1 MALSVKDAVYKI
13 QTTLLDG
20 VKTEAQL
27 HAAANLLSKSDY
39 EDVVTERNIIN
50 LCGYPLCSNK
60 LPESEEEQQ
69 QRKRKGRYRISL
81 KDHKVYD
88 LQETWL
94 YCSTPCLIHSR
105 TFSDCLLPT
114 DRNADA
120 TLESNSDRI
129 LHILEAVGSLSL
141 DEAHTGNVP
150 ETPKIVPEPPK
161 IVPERPQENNVL
173 EEFKEGKKNENNN
186 NSEEKFSS
194 KLLIHEQENDSS
206 EKSEAAFDSA
216 SAGPSDAI
224 EGYVPRGEQRRLN
237 IKPPADESIS
247 KSNKKKGPK
256 KSKNTLK
263 RGVPKNE
270 SDFHSTIIIGEP
282 HADVASHGTTS
293 SIGIREASLNQKDKK
308 SEGKLDL
315 QNENKSE
322 VLKLRSALKTRG
334 VKQLNRSVTW
344 ADEKKLEQS
353 DHIEDP
359 EKRILDNS
367 NKSSILALPSLE
379 SMSQSV
385 TFSKDAESLE
395 SFRAE
400 FNEENVKASRLEAAE
415 AFANALTEAANAVAS
430 GEVDAN
436 EAAFRAGICIVPG
449 TDDQDPQKTQIDV
462 EKLGSTQPVWTNLPS
477 TADEEAYNAQEC
489 WFDDPPDGFSLELS
503 PFATTWIALDQ
514 WITRSSVAHLY
525 GRDDSDADDFS
536 TVNGRGYPHK
546 IVSGGGLS
554 TEIERTVG
562 SCISRALPGVV
573 QSLRLP
579 TPISSLEQ
587 ALGRFLNTMTFIDA
601 IPPFRTNQWRVIV
614 ILFLDALSVH
624 RIPSLGSQIMN
635 KRSLIL
641 KVLEAA
647 EMTYEEYKIMEDL
660 LIPLGRCPRF
670 SSQSGG

>member
-20 VKTEAQL
+20 VKAEAQL

-39 EDVVTERNIIN
+39 EDVVTERTIIN

-60 LPESEEEQQ
+60 LPASEEEQQ

-114 DRNADA
+114 DRNADSA
-120 TLESNSDRI
+120 LELNSDRI

-141 DEAHTGNVP
+141 DEAQTENVP
-150 ETPKIVPEPPK
+150 ETPKIVPERPPK
-161 IVPERPQENNVL
+161 NNVL

-186 NSEEKFSS
+186 NSVDKFSS
-194 KLLIHEQENDSS
+194 KLLIHEQDNDGG
-206 EKSEAAFDSA
+206 EKGVAAFDSA
-216 SAGPSDAI
+216 SSGPSDAI
-224 EGYVPRGEQRRLN
+224 EGYVPRGEQRRLH

-247 KSNKKKGPK
+247 KSIKKKGPK
-256 KSKNTLK
+256 KSKNSLK
-263 RGVPKNE
+263 RGAPKNE
-270 SDFHSTIIIGEP
+270 SDFQSTIIIGEP
-282 HADVASHGTTS
+282 HGDVASHGATS
-293 SIGIREASLNQKDKK
+293 SIVIREESLNQKDKK

-322 VLKLRSALKTRG
+322 VMKLKSALKKQG

-359 EKRILDNS
+359 EKRSLDNS
-367 NKSSILALPSLE
+367 NKSSIVASPSLE
-379 SMSQSV
+379 TMSQSV

-395 SFRAE
+395 SSRAE

-415 AFANALTEAANAVAS
+415 AFAKALTEAANAVAS
-430 GEVDAN
+430 GEVDAS
-436 EAAFRAGICIVPG
+436 EAASRAGICIVPG

-462 EKLGSTQPVWTNLPS
+462 EILGSTQSVWPSLPS
-477 TADEEAYNAQEC
+477 TADEEAYNAREC
-489 WFDDPPDGFSLELS
+489 WYDDPPDGFSLELS
-503 PFATTWIALDQ
+503 SFATTWMALDQ
-514 WITRSSVAHLY
+514 WITCSSVAHLY

-554 TEIERTVG
+554 TEIERTVA
-562 SCISRALPGVV
+562 SCISRALPRVV

-601 IPPFRTNQWRVIV
+601 IPPFRTNQWHVIV
-614 ILFLDALSVH
+614 VLFLDALSVH
-624 RIPSLGSQIMN
+624 RIPSLGPQIMN
-635 KRSLIL
+635 KRSLIH

-647 EMTYEEYKIMEDL
+647 EMSYEEYKIMEDL

>member
-20 VKTEAQL
+20 VKAEAQL

-39 EDVVTERNIIN
+39 EDVVTERTIIN

-60 LPESEEEQQ
+60 LPASEEEQQ

-114 DRNADA
+114 DRNADSA
-120 TLESNSDRI
+120 LELNSDRI

-141 DEAHTGNVP
+141 DEAQTENVP

-161 IVPERPQENNVL
+161 IVPERPPKNNVL

-186 NSEEKFSS
+186 NSVDKFSS
-194 KLLIHEQENDSS
+194 KLLIHEQDNDGG
-206 EKSEAAFDSA
+206 EKGVAAFDSA
-216 SAGPSDAI
+216 SSGPSDAI
-224 EGYVPRGEQRRLN
+224 EGYVPRGEQRRLH

-247 KSNKKKGPK
+247 KSIKKKGPK
-256 KSKNTLK
+256 KSKNSLK
-263 RGVPKNE
+263 RGAPKNE
-270 SDFHSTIIIGEP
+270 SDFQSTIIIGEP
-282 HADVASHGTTS
+282 HGDVASHGATS
-293 SIGIREASLNQKDKK
+293 SIVIREESLNQKDKK

-322 VLKLRSALKTRG
+322 VMKLKSALKKQG

-359 EKRILDNS
+359 EKRSLDNS
-367 NKSSILALPSLE
+367 NKSSIVASPSLE
-379 SMSQSV
+379 TMSQSV

-395 SFRAE
+395 SSTAE

-415 AFANALTEAANAVAS
+415 AFAKALTEAANAVAS
-430 GEVDAN
+430 GEVDAS
-436 EAAFRAGICIVPG
+436 EAASRAGICIVPG

-462 EKLGSTQPVWTNLPS
+462 EILGSTQSVWPSLPS
-477 TADEEAYNAQEC
+477 TADEEAYNAREC
-489 WFDDPPDGFSLELS
+489 WYDDPPDGFSLELS
-503 PFATTWIALDQ
+503 SFATTWMALDQ
-514 WITRSSVAHLY
+514 WITCSSVAHLY

-554 TEIERTVG
+554 TEIERTVA
-562 SCISRALPGVV
+562 SCISRALPRVV

-601 IPPFRTNQWRVIV
+601 IPPFRTNQWHVIV
-614 ILFLDALSVH
+614 VLFLDALSVH
-624 RIPSLGSQIMN
+624 RIPSLGPQIMN
-635 KRSLIL
+635 KRSLIH

-647 EMTYEEYKIMEDL
+647 EMSYEEYKIMEDL

>member
-20 VKTEAQL
+20 VKAEAQL

-39 EDVVTERNIIN
+39 EDVVTERTIIN

-60 LPESEEEQQ
+60 LPASEEEQQ

-114 DRNADA
+114 DRNADSA
-120 TLESNSDRI
+120 LELNSDRI

-141 DEAHTGNVP
+141 DEAQTENVP
-150 ETPKIVPEPPK
+150 ETPKIVPERPPK
-161 IVPERPQENNVL
+161 NNVL

-186 NSEEKFSS
+186 NSVDKFSS
-194 KLLIHEQENDSS
+194 KLLIHEQDNDGG
-206 EKSEAAFDSA
+206 EKGVAAFDSA
-216 SAGPSDAI
+216 SSGPSDAI
-224 EGYVPRGEQRRLN
+224 EGYVPRGEQRRLH

-247 KSNKKKGPK
+247 KSIKKKGPK
-256 KSKNTLK
+256 KSKNSLK
-263 RGVPKNE
+263 RGAPKNE
-270 SDFHSTIIIGEP
+270 SDFQSTIIIGEP
-282 HADVASHGTTS
+282 HGDVASHGATS
-293 SIGIREASLNQKDKK
+293 SIVIREESLNQKDKK

-322 VLKLRSALKTRG
+322 VMKLKSALKKQG

-359 EKRILDNS
+359 EKRSLDNS
-367 NKSSILALPSLE
+367 NKSSIVASPSLE
-379 SMSQSV
+379 TMSQSV

-395 SFRAE
+395 SSRAE

-415 AFANALTEAANAVAS
+415 AFAKALTEAANAVAS
-430 GEVDAN
+430 GEVDAS
-436 EAAFRAGICIVPG
+436 EAASRAGICIVPG

-462 EKLGSTQPVWTNLPS
+462 EILGSTQSVWPSLPS
-477 TADEEAYNAQEC
+477 TADEEAYNAREC
-489 WFDDPPDGFSLELS
+489 WYDDPPDGFSLELS
-503 PFATTWIALDQ
+503 SFASTWMALDQ
-514 WITRSSVAHLY
+514 WITCSSVAHLY

-554 TEIERTVG
+554 TEIERTVA
-562 SCISRALPGVV
+562 SCISRALPRVV

-601 IPPFRTNQWRVIV
+601 IPPFRTNQWHVIV
-614 ILFLDALSVH
+614 VLFLDALSVH
-624 RIPSLGSQIMN
+624 RIPSLGPQIMN
-635 KRSLIL
+635 KRSLIH

-647 EMTYEEYKIMEDL
+647 EMSYEEYKIMEDL

>member
-20 VKTEAQL
+20 VKAEAQL

-39 EDVVTERNIIN
+39 EDVVTERTIIN

-60 LPESEEEQQ
+60 LPASEEEQQ

-114 DRNADA
+114 DRNADSA
-120 TLESNSDRI
+120 LELNSDRI
-129 LHILEAVGSLSL
+129 VHILEAVGSLSL
-141 DEAHTGNVP
+141 DEAQTENVP
-150 ETPKIVPEPPK
+150 ETPKIVPERPPK
-161 IVPERPQENNVL
+161 NNVL

-186 NSEEKFSS
+186 NSVDKFSS
-194 KLLIHEQENDSS
+194 KLLIHEQDNDGG
-206 EKSEAAFDSA
+206 EKGVAAFDSA
-216 SAGPSDAI
+216 SSGPSDAI
-224 EGYVPRGEQRRLN
+224 EGYVPRGEQRRLH

-247 KSNKKKGPK
+247 KSIKKKGPK
-256 KSKNTLK
+256 KSKNSLK
-263 RGVPKNE
+263 RGAPKNE
-270 SDFHSTIIIGEP
+270 SDFQSTIIIGEP
-282 HADVASHGTTS
+282 HGDVASHGATS
-293 SIGIREASLNQKDKK
+293 SIVIREESLNQKDKK

-322 VLKLRSALKTRG
+322 VMKLKSALKKQG

-359 EKRILDNS
+359 EKRSLDNS
-367 NKSSILALPSLE
+367 NKSSIVASPSLE
-379 SMSQSV
+379 TMSQSV

-395 SFRAE
+395 SSRAE

-415 AFANALTEAANAVAS
+415 AFAKALTEAANAVAS
-430 GEVDAN
+430 GEVDAS
-436 EAAFRAGICIVPG
+436 EAASRAGICIVPG

-462 EKLGSTQPVWTNLPS
+462 EILGSTQSVWPSLPS
-477 TADEEAYNAQEC
+477 TADEEAYNAREC
-489 WFDDPPDGFSLELS
+489 WYDDPPDGFSLELS
-503 PFATTWIALDQ
+503 SFATTWMALDQ
-514 WITRSSVAHLY
+514 WITCSSVAHLY

-554 TEIERTVG
+554 TEIERTVA
-562 SCISRALPGVV
+562 SCISRALPRVV

-601 IPPFRTNQWRVIV
+601 IPPFRTNQWHVIV
-614 ILFLDALSVH
+614 VLFLDALSVH
-624 RIPSLGSQIMN
+624 RIPSLGPQIMN
-635 KRSLIL
+635 KRSLIH

-647 EMTYEEYKIMEDL
+647 EMSYEEYKIMEDL